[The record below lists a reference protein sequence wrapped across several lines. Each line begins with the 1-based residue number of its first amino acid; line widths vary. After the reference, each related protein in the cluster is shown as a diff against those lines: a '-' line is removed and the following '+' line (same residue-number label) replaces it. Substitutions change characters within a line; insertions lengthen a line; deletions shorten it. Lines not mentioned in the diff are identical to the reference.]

1 MSTSLLL
8 AAAPAV
14 AHALPLRPRL
24 WSFPIVIGTLC
35 AIWIALLWYA
45 LPGFK
50 RRHVGW
56 AVLLCG
62 LLVAALVPRL
72 YFRYGAVPAW
82 APTFYSWVVLP
93 STVVQVAMLAGLI
106 SAPLWVPLGRF
117 ARRRLASMPA
127 PTSETA
133 PAPAHDV
140 KDPPQDPAKAQL
152 AQPAPNLPDP
162 PLPSTPLRLVTRRL
176 REQAAPLLTRRAL
189 LTAAPWVLPGGA
201 LLGATY
207 GVLIESEQLVIRRVR
222 IAIPDLPPELD
233 GLRIG
238 QITDIHIAK
247 MQTQLRFLERALQR
261 LSEERLDLLCP
272 TGDLCDEPRLHLDVL
287 KLIRQVPTRLGHF
300 ACLGNHELYLGEIG
314 WVRRC
319 YERADLQLLE
329 DESARV
335 GSLRIAGISFP
346 HDGRVPRIAHAR
358 VPGLLDQTLRDR
370 KSGET
375 TLLLAHHPHVIQH
388 SDGRGI
394 ALQISGHT
402 HGGQLGLGEGSWI
415 EPLYSHARGRY
426 RRPDGTQLF
435 VSSGLGHWLPFRLNC
450 PPEAVVIEL
459 VKA

>member
-24 WSFPIVIGTLC
+24 WSFPIVIGMLC

-50 RRHVGW
+50 KRHVGW
-56 AVLLCG
+56 AMLLCA
-62 LLVAALVPRL
+62 LLVVALVPRF
-72 YFRYGAVPAW
+72 YFRYGSVPAW
-82 APTFYSWVVLP
+82 APTFYTWVVLP

-117 ARRRLASMPA
+117 ARRRLAATP
-127 PTSETA
+127 A
-133 PAPAHDV
+133 PAPASTADS
-140 KDPPQDPAKAQL
+140 KQEPASQEL
-152 AQPAPNLPDP
+152 ALPAPNLPEP
-162 PLPSTPLRLVTRRL
+162 PLRLVTRRL
-176 REQAAPLLTRRAL
+176 REQAAPLMTRRAL

-201 LLGATY
+201 MLGATY

-247 MQTQLRFLERALQR
+247 MQTQLRFLERALSR

-300 ACLGNHELYLGEIG
+300 ACLGNHELYLGELS

-329 DESARV
+329 DESAAV

-346 HDGRVPRIAHAR
+346 SDGRVPRIAHAR

-459 VKA
+459 VRA